1 MSSVIH
7 FFFGPDIYLLCITYT
22 TRYLQKVMV
31 PKCDLVTNVWSFPK
45 LTEQNYFTWSKQMK
59 ATLQARYLW
68 QYVTRNKPKPPK
80 PLVFPSR
87 LTTSSEPISLLP
99 LEDQMKMGTHFSIPQ
114 IISTGKKV
122 RSVVVPGCRAM
133 VLLWV

>member
-1 MSSVIH
+1 
-7 FFFGPDIYLLCITYT
+7 
-22 TRYLQKVMV
+22 MV
-31 PKCDLVTNVWSFPK
+31 PKCDLVTNVWSFSK
-45 LTEQNYFTWSKQMK
+45 LTEQNYFTWSKQIK
-59 ATLQARYLW
+59 ATLQAHYLW

-80 PLVFPSR
+80 PLVFSSR

-99 LEDQMKMGTHFSIPQ
+99 LEDQMKIGTHFSIPQ